1 MRTVELKLN
10 AFLFLCTQMNLLGT
24 NEEAIHKLEF
34 DQLLLG
40 AFKKK
45 VVTWETLVLPRSS
58 TNEPFSLGKV
68 LSYS

>member
-1 MRTVELKLN
+1 M
-10 AFLFLCTQMNLLGT
+10 CTQMNLLGT